1 MELIRETEKYKAKK
15 KNIIYKLI
23 YNLMM
28 ERENRVMYKNMQE
41 ILKELGEIDVIVDF
55 DGGASKYIEKLDI
68 KKKIVWIHNSIPN
81 LKKKAGKIRRFG
93 KRLDELNRFTE
104 YDGEIY
110 GLYVKPGL
118 LRKKIGSKLLLYAKE
133 SLKEQGN
140 HKMIIWCLK
149 ENEPSRKFYE
159 RMGGILLGEKM
170 RNIGGKDYP
179 LVGYGYQI

>member
-1 MELIRETEKYKAKK
+1 MNDIIIEKMKEEDIEQVAKILIDSWRIAYKD
-15 KNIIYKLI
+15 IIDKTFLQ
-23 YNLMM
+23 NL
-28 ERENRVMYKNMQE
+28 NMDDKVQT
-41 ILKELGEIDVIVDF
+41 LKEE
-55 DGGASKYIEKLDI
+55 
-68 KKKIVWIHNSIPN
+68 N
-81 LKKKAGKIRRFG
+81 KAGEHRIARDKETNEVVGVTRFG
-93 KRLDELNRFTE
+93 KRLDELDRFTE

-149 ENEPSRKFYE
+149 ENKPSRKFYE
-159 RMGGILLGEKM
+159 SMGGILLGEKT

-179 LVGYGYQI
+179 LVGYGYQIK

>member
-1 MELIRETEKYKAKK
+1 MD
-15 KNIIYKLI
+15 NII
-23 YNLMM
+23 
-28 ERENRVMYKNMQE
+28 
-41 ILKELGEIDVIVDF
+41 
-55 DGGASKYIEKLDI
+55 IEKMKEEDI
-68 KKKIVWIHNSIPN
+68 EQVAKILVDSWKIAYKDIIDKTFLKN
-81 LKKKAGKIRRFG
+81 LSLEEKIQTLNEEYKTRTHTVARNKDTDEVVGVTRLG

-159 RMGGILLGEKM
+159 SMGGILLGEKM
-170 RNIGGKDYP
+170 RNIGGKDYL
-179 LVGYGYQI
+179 LVGYGYEI

>member
-1 MELIRETEKYKAKK
+1 MDNILIEKMKENNIEQVAKILVDSWKIAYKD
-15 KNIIYKLI
+15 IIDKTFLQ
-23 YNLMM
+23 NLSL
-28 ERENRVMYKNMQE
+28 EEK
-41 ILKELGEIDVIVDF
+41 
-55 DGGASKYIEKLDI
+55 IEKLKQEYKVREYTIARNKDTNE
-68 KKKIVWIHNSIPN
+68 VV
-81 LKKKAGKIRRFG
+81 GVTRFG
-93 KRLDELNRFTE
+93 KRLDELDRFTE

-110 GLYVKPGL
+110 ALYVKPGL

-159 RMGGILLGEKM
+159 SMRGILLGEKTH
-170 RNIGGKDYP
+170 NIGGKDYP